1 MSSILLRQRCPPT
14 DDPEVRRLLKL
25 TAGISGASWI
35 ELELHDRN
43 GTMAR
48 YHLGEASE
56 GQSAAALPLSLP
68 HWTGVL
74 RLGGVDGIDG
84 SLPDLVSFSLER
96 ILRGKRSEAQV
107 SVLRAAL
114 DTTTSA
120 VLLFDRHG
128 DIVYANPPAD
138 LLLSRQTEDGLEVES
153 SGQHSQPMFM
163 RVWSMVEKVLD
174 GRLTELP
181 LTSPLVLSDGSVLG
195 CEIIRVGG
203 EAGVHG
209 VVVLALLQPLP
220 GGLPNLFLE
229 AFCARHRLSPREQ
242 EVIHL
247 LLEGLGTSQ
256 MADRLS
262 ISEHTI
268 RDHLKRLYRKTGTR
282 SRSELLS
289 VLSTA
294 RMEPANG
301 GARR

>member
-1 MSSILLRQRCPPT
+1 MQSILLRPRCPPT
-14 DDPEVRRLLKL
+14 DDSEIRRLLEL
-25 TAGISGASWI
+25 TAGISGASWV
-35 ELELHDRN
+35 ELELEDQV
-43 GTMAR
+43 GQAVR
-48 YHLGEASE
+48 YRIGEASDRHT
-56 GQSAAALPLSLP
+56 AATKALDLP
-68 HWTGVL
+68 SWRCLLH
-74 RLGGVDGIDG
+74 LGGVDSVDG
-84 SLPDLVSFSLER
+84 SLPDLVAFSLGR
-96 ILRGKRSEAQV
+96 ILGGQRAAAQV

-120 VLLFDRHG
+120 VLLFDRRG

-138 LLLSRQTEDGLEVES
+138 LLLSRQTEDDLEVES
-153 SGQHSQPMFM
+153 SGQRSQPMFM
-163 RVWSMVEKVLD
+163 RVWSIVERVLD

-181 LTSPLVLSDGSVLG
+181 ITTPLVLSDGSVLG
-195 CEIIRVGG
+195 CEIFRVGG

-209 VVVLALLQPLP
+209 VAVLALLQPLP
-220 GGLPNLFLE
+220 ALPSLFLE
-229 AFCARHRLSPREQ
+229 AFCTRHSLTPREQ
-242 EVIHL
+242 EVIGL

-294 RMEPANG
+294 RMEPASGN
-301 GARR
+301 ARS